1 MTSLTIN
8 WVTVKRRLGDGLQ
21 MCEDISC
28 VFTNVTPRICLWTI
42 WVNIHYWLC
51 LCNSR
56 ENLCGCF
63 ILTVN
68 VQLDILVS
76 LLPGLS
82 LRLLNLAVLL
92 VTWTKLTPS
101 TSTSTSTSSS
111 LPQRW
116 LTNIHLWVDTL
127 IVGAEPHPH
136 DRGGGGSDPTAI
148 PPQTL
153 SLQPG
158 IKIMISSV
166 ATLTSSMTTM
176 SSLGVSQWVPST

>member
-8 WVTVKRRLGDGLQ
+8 WVTMKRRLGDGLQ

-28 VFTNVTPRICLWTI
+28 VLTNVTPRICLWTI

-82 LRLLNLAVLL
+82 LRLLNLTELL
-92 VTWTKLTPS
+92 VTWTKLTWLQAHP
-101 TSTSTSTSSS
+101 
-111 LPQRW
+111 PQRW
-116 LTNIHLWVDTL
+116 LTNTHLWVDTL

-158 IKIMISSV
+158 SKIMICGV
-166 ATLTSSMTTM
+166 ATLTSSLKTM
-176 SSLGVSQWVPST
+176 SQNGSHPHKK